1 MIHRF
6 QSFATGITTCY
17 KYIQRIKSA
26 EMTEFGLSGTH
37 VMAVFY
43 LYHNP
48 DGLTAA
54 ELSRLCAEDKAAVSR
69 TVSAL
74 QQNGYIQS
82 AGKKYRALLQLT
94 PKGMALGS
102 KVDEVILQWVG
113 FGGDGLTD
121 EDRAT
126 FYRVLEHISDNL
138 QNSIKDNPK
147 MI

>member
-1 MIHRF
+1 MIDRF
-6 QSFATGITTCY
+6 QSFVTGITACY

-43 LYHNP
+43 LYHNSG
-48 DGLTAA
+48 GLTAA

-69 TVSAL
+69 TVSSL

-82 AGKKYRALLQLT
+82 GEKKYRALLQLT
-94 PKGMALGS
+94 PKGMELGS
-102 KVDEVILQWVG
+102 KVDEVILQWVS

-121 EDRAT
+121 EDRTT
-126 FYRVLEHISDNL
+126 FYRVLEQISGNL

-147 MI
+147 KI